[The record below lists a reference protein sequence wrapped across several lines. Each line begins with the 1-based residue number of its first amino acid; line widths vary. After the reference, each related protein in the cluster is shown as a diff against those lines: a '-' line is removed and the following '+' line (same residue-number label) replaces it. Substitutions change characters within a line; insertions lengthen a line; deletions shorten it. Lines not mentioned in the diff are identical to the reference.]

1 MLKYLNYKKFLKTP
15 LSLTL
20 NYLNNGI
27 LMNGYLLTI
36 DFKYNVTQF
45 IIISKSQFLIKKTY
59 IKSFFSLFFQFL
71 KGISFGYKFIL
82 KLKGK
87 GLRLQFKK
95 KSKFIYIFLKLGY
108 SHKLFFKLPPNCW
121 ITLFERRRSLI
132 LYSFN
137 YQLLRQL
144 ILKIRAYYPV
154 GLYKL
159 RGFFEPTEQ
168 IKQKKGNLK

>member
-71 KGISFGYKFIL
+71 
-82 KLKGK
+82 
-87 GLRLQFKK
+87 
-95 KSKFIYIFLKLGY
+95 IFCIFY
-108 SHKLFFKLPPNCW
+108 LFFW
-121 ITLFERRRSLI
+121 
-132 LYSFN
+132 
-137 YQLLRQL
+137 
-144 ILKIRAYYPV
+144 
-154 GLYKL
+154 
-159 RGFFEPTEQ
+159 FFFYFSY
-168 IKQKKGNLK
+168 